1 MGSSLAR
8 TPAIPIIVHG
18 LVSHATLNPTGGVD
32 GFEGNSQALSLKFP
46 FRSEIPLEIWGSEN
60 LEILDLEGNLFTGKL
75 PSGFVGLRNL
85 RVLNLGF
92 NRLHRGFPFLC
103 KMCCFRASEFSCNKF
118 NVSIPSFVGSFFKLR
133 GLYLANNKLNGTVPA
148 VLGSKCQYFQ
158 HLDLSGNSLLGG
170 IPYTLGNCRRLRM
183 LLLFSNKLNGEIPR
197 ELGQLGSLEVLDIS
211 RNFINGMIPSELGHC
226 AELSVLVLSSLFEM
240 WPNDKNKN
248 RKVSVS
254 LPTVANHEYNHFQ
267 GSIPTEITALP
278 KL

>member
-46 FRSEIPLEIWGSEN
+46 FRRNMGFREFG
-60 LEILDLEGNLFTGKL
+60 ILDLEGNLFTGKL
-75 PSGFVGLRNL
+75 PSGFVG
-85 RVLNLGF
+85 
-92 NRLHRGFPFLC
+92 
-103 KMCCFRASEFSCNKF
+103 
-118 NVSIPSFVGSFFKLR
+118 FVGSFFKLR